1 VGLPRVG
8 EEKFENHFIVCGVVP
23 DMKYLMMP
31 LRARSLKNIRPIII
45 LNQDPIPTEIQV
57 QINKFPKVYYL

>member
-1 VGLPRVG
+1 MKQSTLSVGLPRVG
-8 EEKFENHFIVCGVVP
+8 DEKFENHFIVCGVVP

-45 LNQDPIPTEIQV
+45 LN
-57 QINKFPKVYYL
+57 